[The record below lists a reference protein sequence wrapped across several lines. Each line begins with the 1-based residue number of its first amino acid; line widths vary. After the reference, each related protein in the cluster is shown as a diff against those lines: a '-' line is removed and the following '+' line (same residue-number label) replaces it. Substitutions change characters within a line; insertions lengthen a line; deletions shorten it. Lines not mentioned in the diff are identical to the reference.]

1 MPVFVVVIDG
11 VGGGGGD
18 GGSGGVV
25 ECYQISKLFS
35 GGLVGSYLVQ
45 KKKKI
50 NLLMSVC
57 FVP

>member
-45 KKKKI
+45 KKKK
-50 NLLMSVC
+50 N
-57 FVP
+57 